1 MAGVQTTLALND
13 KLTGPLMKM
22 IRAMDATIRVME
34 KMDAS
39 ATKLDTKGLAKAR
52 KAITNASADLE
63 RLVLASKQSADA
75 LTPLQSKF
83 SSLPP
88 PIHQAT
94 SAVRGFFSAFAG
106 SAAAYMALEAIKQG
120 AKTFVEASDTY
131 VSTSA
136 RLANINDG
144 LQTQA
149 QLQEKVYQAAQRSRS
164 GYVDM
169 ANSVAKLGLLAEDA
183 FKNND
188 EIVRFSELM
197 GKAFT
202 VSGAS
207 TFERQAGMYQ
217 LTQAMAAGKL
227 QGDEFRSVME
237 HAPLLAQ
244 AIADFTGKTKGQLKE
259 MSAEGTITADIIKN
273 ALFKAADDIEK
284 KFKNMPLTFSNAMN
298 MFKNWALRAFEPLLI
313 RFNQFVNTD
322 AFATMAEHA
331 MFFVNVFIKGMD
343 LAFDSLEFFYR
354 MVGAVGRF
362 FEENWAWIAPIL
374 TVIGSVL
381 AGIGAILLG
390 VAAKW
395 LIVRTATLMAAAA
408 KWVYDAA
415 MLSSPATWVLLGII
429 ALLALVIYAT
439 VTWADQ
445 TAAVIGFITGLFAAL
460 GAYIWNSVANW
471 RNLFATFAEFMAN
484 VFIDPTYAVKKLFYD
499 LTKMVI
505 DNMAAL
511 AGSFDR
517 AANALAR
524 AFVAGANIAIGAIN
538 GLIKALNMIPG
549 VNIGTIGKL
558 SAGSVSNISGGL
570 KNWAANLQAPTS
582 SKNVASIPRLNLI
595 SLPKAFDAGNKAGIN
610 FSKNVSDKLAGV
622 WDKAKSLIPNG
633 KTGNPFKSFPSQ
645 ALGNQIANS
654 PGMKNPIGNDK
665 GENPT
670 GGKLDKV
677 GKVGKIDDEVNIAEE
692 DLEVF
697 KELATIKS
705 IQNFIT
711 LTPTVQVQTGDIRN
725 EVDVNKLIK
734 KFEESMMNEIA
745 RSAEGVY
752 S

>member
-13 KLTGPLMKM
+13 KLTGPLMKV

-39 ATKLDTKGLAKAR
+39 ATQLDTKGLAKAR

-63 RLVLASKQSADA
+63 RLMVASKQADSS
-75 LTPLQSKF
+75 LTPLGSKF
-83 SSLPP
+83 ANLPP
-88 PIHQAT
+88 PVNRAT
-94 SAVRGFFSAFAG
+94 SAVKGFFGAFLLSTAAFA
-106 SAAAYMALEAIKQG
+106 ALQG
-120 AKTFVEASDTY
+120 IQNGIQSFVQASDAY

-164 GYVDM
+164 GYIDI
-169 ANSVAKLGLLAEDA
+169 ANSVSKLGLLAEDA

-188 EIVRFSELM
+188 EIIRFSELM

-227 QGDEFRSVME
+227 QGDEFRSIME
-237 HAPLLAQ
+237 NAPMLAQ
-244 AIADFTGKTKGQLKE
+244 AIADFTGKTKGELKE
-259 MSAEGTITADIIKN
+259 MSAEGTITADIIKA

-284 KFKNMPLTFSNAMN
+284 KFKNMPLTLADAMT
-298 MFKNWALRAFEPLLI
+298 MFKNWSLRAFEPLLI
-313 RFNQFVNTD
+313 RFNQFVNSD

-343 LAFDSLEFFYR
+343 LTFDALEFFYR
-354 MVGAVGRF
+354 MVGAVGRV
-362 FEENWAWIAPIL
+362 FEENWSWIAPIL

-395 LIVRTATLMAAAA
+395 LIVQTATMLAAAA
-408 KWVYDAA
+408 QWVYNTA
-415 MLSSPATWVLLGII
+415 MLSSPATWVLLGIV

-439 VTWADQ
+439 VNWADQ
-445 TAAVIGFITGLFAAL
+445 TATVVGFITGLFASL
-460 GAYIWNSVANW
+460 GAFIWNIVANIW
-471 RNLFATFAEFMAN
+471 NAFAMVAEFIMN
-484 VFIDPTYAVKKLFYD
+484 VFFDPVYAVKKLFYD
-499 LTKMVI
+499 MVKMVA

-511 AGSFDR
+511 TGSFET
-517 AANALAR
+517 AANFLAKV
-524 AFVAGANIAIGAIN
+524 FVKGANIAIGAVN

-549 VNIGTIGKL
+549 VNISTIGKL
-558 SAGSVSNISGGL
+558 SAGSVGSISNGL
-570 KNWAANLQAPTS
+570 KNFAANIKPPTS
-582 SKNVASIPRLNLI
+582 SEFMVNIPRMKMLNVPQAFAAGNVAGMKFTKNMSEKL
-595 SLPKAFDAGNKAGIN
+595 SGILE
-610 FSKNVSDKLAGV
+610 KT
-622 WDKAKSLIPNG
+622 KSLVPNM
-633 KTGNPFKSFPSQ
+633 KTENPFKQS
-645 ALGNQIANS
+645 LGNQIANS
-654 PGMKNPIGNDK
+654 PGMKNPLASGKDDK
-665 GENPT
+665 NPT

-677 GKVGKIDDEVNIAEE
+677 GKIDDEINIAEE
-692 DLEVF
+692 DLQVF

-711 LTPTVQVQTGDIRN
+711 LTPTVQVKTGDIRN
-725 EVDVNKLIK
+725 EADVNQLIR
-734 KFEESMMNEIA
+734 KFEESMVNEIA

-752 S
+752 A

>member
-1 MAGVQTTLALND
+1 MAGVQTTLSLND

-39 ATKLDTKGLAKAR
+39 ATQLDTKGLAKAR

-63 RLVLASKQSADA
+63 RLMVASKQADSS
-75 LTPLQSKF
+75 LTPLGSKF
-83 SSLPP
+83 ANLPP
-88 PIHQAT
+88 PVNRAT
-94 SAVRGFFSAFAG
+94 SAVKEFFGAFLLSTAAFA
-106 SAAAYMALEAIKQG
+106 ALQG
-120 AKTFVEASDTY
+120 IQNGIRSFVQASDAY
-131 VSTSA
+131 VSTST

-164 GYVDM
+164 GYIDM
-169 ANSVAKLGLLAEDA
+169 ANSVSKLGLLAEDA

-188 EIVRFSELM
+188 EIIRFSELM

-227 QGDEFRSVME
+227 QGDEFRSIME
-237 HAPLLAQ
+237 NAPMLAQ
-244 AIADFTGKTKGQLKE
+244 AIADFTGKTKGELKE
-259 MSAEGTITADIIKN
+259 MSAEGTITADIIKT

-284 KFKNMPLTFSNAMN
+284 KFKNMPLTFSDAMT
-298 MFKNWALRAFEPLLI
+298 MFKNWSLRAFEPLLI
-313 RFNQFVNTD
+313 RFNQFVNSD

-331 MFFVNVFIKGMD
+331 MFFVKVFIAGMD
-343 LAFDSLEFFYR
+343 LTFDTLEFFYR

-362 FEENWAWIAPIL
+362 FEENWSWIAPIL

-415 MLSSPATWVLLGII
+415 MLSSPATWVLLGIV

-439 VTWADQ
+439 VNWADQ
-445 TAAVIGFITGLFAAL
+445 TATVVGFITGLFASL
-460 GAYIWNSVANW
+460 GAFIWNIVANIW
-471 RNLFATFAEFMAN
+471 NAFAMVAEFIMN
-484 VFIDPTYAVKKLFYD
+484 VFFDLVYAVKKLFYD
-499 LTKMVI
+499 MVKMVV

-511 AGSFDR
+511 AGSFET
-517 AANALAR
+517 AANFLAKV
-524 AFVAGANIAIGAIN
+524 FVKGANIAIGAVN

-549 VNIGTIGKL
+549 INISTIGKL
-558 SAGSVSNISGGL
+558 SAGSVGSISNGL
-570 KNWAANLQAPTS
+570 KNFAANIKSPTS
-582 SKNVASIPRLNLI
+582 SEFMVNIPRMKMLNVPQAFAAGNVAGMKFTKNMSEKL
-595 SLPKAFDAGNKAGIN
+595 SGIME
-610 FSKNVSDKLAGV
+610 
-622 WDKAKSLIPNG
+622 KAKALVPNG
-633 KTGNPFKSFPSQ
+633 KTENPFKQSLGSQ
-645 ALGNQIANS
+645 LANS
-654 PGMKNPIGNDK
+654 PGMKNPLASGKDDK
-665 GENPT
+665 NPT

-677 GKVGKIDDEVNIAEE
+677 GKIDDEINIAEE
-692 DLEVF
+692 DLQVF

-711 LTPTVQVQTGDIRN
+711 LTPTVQVKTGDIRN
-725 EVDVNKLIK
+725 NVDVDQLVRR
-734 KFEESMMNEIA
+734 FEESMVNEIA

>member
-34 KMDAS
+34 KMDAT
-39 ATKLDTKGLAKAR
+39 ANQLDTKGLVKAR

-63 RLVLASKQSADA
+63 RLIVASKQADNS

-83 SSLPP
+83 TSLPP
-88 PIHQAT
+88 PIGRAT
-94 SAVRGFFSAFAG
+94 GAVKEFFGAFLLSTAAFA
-106 SAAAYMALEAIKQG
+106 ALQG
-120 AKTFVEASDTY
+120 IQTGIQSFVQSSDAY

-149 QLQEKVYQAAQRSRS
+149 ELQEKVYQAAQKSRS
-164 GYVDM
+164 GYIDM
-169 ANSVAKLGLLAEDA
+169 ANSVSKLGLLAEDA

-188 EIVRFSELM
+188 EIIRFSELM

-227 QGDEFRSVME
+227 QGDEFRSIME
-237 HAPLLAQ
+237 NAPLLAE
-244 AIADFTGKTKGQLKE
+244 AIADFTGKTKGELKE
-259 MSAEGTITADIIKN
+259 MSADGTITADIIKA
-273 ALFKAADDIEK
+273 ALFNAADEIEK
-284 KFKNMPLTFSNAMN
+284 KFKNMPLTFGDAMT
-298 MFKNWALRAFEPLLI
+298 MFKNWAFRAFEPLFI
-313 RFNQFVNTD
+313 RFNQFVNSD
-322 AFATMAEHA
+322 AFAVMAEHA
-331 MFFVNVFIKGMD
+331 MFFVKVFIAGMD
-343 LAFDSLEFFYR
+343 FVFDTLEFLYR
-354 MVGAVGRF
+354 VIGAVGRF
-362 FEENWAWIAPIL
+362 FEENWAWVAPIL
-374 TVIGSVL
+374 IVIGSIL
-381 AGIGAILLG
+381 AGIGLILLG
-390 VAAKW
+390 LAAKW

-439 VTWADQ
+439 VAWADQ

-460 GAYIWNSVANW
+460 GAFIWNNVLNIW
-471 RNLFATFAEFMAN
+471 NLFAALAEFLIN

-499 LTKMVI
+499 LAKMVI

-511 AGSFDR
+511 AGSFDS

-524 AFVAGANIAIGAIN
+524 AFVAGANIAISAVN
-538 GLIKALNMIPG
+538 GLIKVLNKIPG
-549 VNIGTIGKL
+549 VNISTVGKL
-558 SAGSVSNISGGL
+558 SAGSVSNISSGL
-570 KNWAANLQAPTS
+570 RNFAANLKAPTS
-582 SKNVASIPRLNLI
+582 SRNVVSIPRMNLMSI
-595 SLPKAFDAGNKAGIN
+595 PNAFAAGNAAGA
-610 FSKNVSDKLAGV
+610 NVSKSVSNKLAGV
-622 WDKAKSLIPNG
+622 LDKAKSLIPNG
-633 KTGNPFKSFPSQ
+633 KTDNPFKQLPSQ
-645 ALGNQIANS
+645 TLGNQIANS
-654 PGMKNPIGNDK
+654 PGMTNPLGDEKNK
-665 GENPT
+665 NPT
-670 GGKLDKV
+670 GGKLDKI
-677 GKVGKIDDEVNIAEE
+677 GKIDDEINIAEE
-692 DLEVF
+692 DLQVF

-725 EVDVNKLIK
+725 EVDVNKLIR
-734 KFEESMMNEIA
+734 KFEESMVNEIA

>member
-39 ATKLDTKGLAKAR
+39 ATQLDTKGLAKAR

-63 RLVLASKQSADA
+63 RLMVASKQADSS
-75 LTPLQSKF
+75 LTPLGSKF
-83 SSLPP
+83 ANLPP
-88 PIHQAT
+88 PVHRAT
-94 SAVRGFFSAFAG
+94 SAVREFFGAFLLSTAAFA
-106 SAAAYMALEAIKQG
+106 ALQG
-120 AKTFVEASDTY
+120 IQNGIQSFVQASDAY

-227 QGDEFRSVME
+227 QGDEFRSIME
-237 HAPLLAQ
+237 NAPLLAQ

-273 ALFKAADDIEK
+273 ALFKAADEIEK
-284 KFKNMPLTFSNAMN
+284 KFKNMPLTFSDAMT
-298 MFKNWALRAFEPLLI
+298 MFKNWAFRAFEPLLI
-313 RFNQFVNTD
+313 RFNQFVNSD

-343 LAFDSLEFFYR
+343 LAFDALEFFYR
-354 MVGAVGRF
+354 MVSAVGRF
-362 FEENWAWIAPIL
+362 FEENWSWIAPIL
-374 TVIGSVL
+374 VVIGSLL

-390 VAAKW
+390 VAANW
-395 LIVRTATLMAAAA
+395 LVVRTATLIAAAA
-408 KWVYDAA
+408 QWVYNTA
-415 MLSSPATWVLLGII
+415 MLSSPVTWVLLIII
-429 ALLALVIYAT
+429 ALLGFVAYAT
-439 VTWADQ
+439 VRWGEQ
-445 TAAVIGFITGLFAAL
+445 TAQVIGFISGLFAAL
-460 GAYIWNSVANW
+460 GAYIWNVIANLW
-471 RNLFATFAEFMAN
+471 NVFATFAEFLVN

-499 LTKMVI
+499 LAKMVI
-505 DNMAAL
+505 NQMAAI
-511 AGSFDR
+511 AGSFDN
-517 AANALAR
+517 AANALAH

-570 KNWAANLQAPTS
+570 KSWAANLQAPTS
-582 SKNVASIPRLNLI
+582 SKNVVSIPRMNLL

-665 GENPT
+665 GKNPT

-711 LTPTVQVQTGDIRN
+711 LTPTVQVQTGDIRS
-725 EVDVNKLIK
+725 EVDINKLIRRI
-734 KFEESMMNEIA
+734 EQLMSNEIA
-745 RSAEGVY
+745 RSAEGAY

>member
-1 MAGVQTTLALND
+1 MAGVQTTLSLND

-39 ATKLDTKGLAKAR
+39 ATQLDTKGLAKAR

-63 RLVLASKQSADA
+63 RLMVASKQADSS
-75 LTPLQSKF
+75 LTPLGSKF
-83 SSLPP
+83 ANLPP
-88 PIHQAT
+88 PVNRAT
-94 SAVRGFFSAFAG
+94 SAVKEFFGAFLLSTAAFA
-106 SAAAYMALEAIKQG
+106 ALQG
-120 AKTFVEASDTY
+120 IQNGIRSFVQASDAY

-144 LQTQA
+144 LQTQV
-149 QLQEKVYQAAQRSRS
+149 QLQEKIYQAAQRSRS
-164 GYVDM
+164 GYIDM
-169 ANSVAKLGLLAEDA
+169 ANSVSKLGLLAEDA

-188 EIVRFSELM
+188 EIIRFSELM

-227 QGDEFRSVME
+227 QGDEFRSIME
-237 HAPLLAQ
+237 NAPMLAQ
-244 AIADFTGKTKGQLKE
+244 AIADFTGKTKGELKE
-259 MSAEGTITADIIKN
+259 MSAEGTITADIIKA

-284 KFKNMPLTFSNAMN
+284 KFKNMPLTFSDAMT
-298 MFKNWALRAFEPLLI
+298 MFKNWSLRAFEPLLI
-313 RFNQFVNTD
+313 RFNQFVNSD

-331 MFFVNVFIKGMD
+331 MFFVKVFIAGMD
-343 LAFDSLEFFYR
+343 LTFDALEFFYR

-362 FEENWAWIAPIL
+362 FEENWSWIAPIL

-415 MLSSPATWVLLGII
+415 MLSSPATWVLLGIV

-439 VTWADQ
+439 VNWADQ
-445 TAAVIGFITGLFAAL
+445 TATVVGFITGLFASL
-460 GAYIWNSVANW
+460 GAFIWNIVANIW
-471 RNLFATFAEFMAN
+471 NAFAMVAEFIMN
-484 VFIDPTYAVKKLFYD
+484 VFFDPVYAVKKLFYD
-499 LTKMVI
+499 MVKMVA

-511 AGSFDR
+511 TGSFET
-517 AANALAR
+517 AANFLAKV
-524 AFVAGANIAIGAIN
+524 FVKGANIAIGAVN

-549 VNIGTIGKL
+549 VNISTIGKL
-558 SAGSVSNISGGL
+558 SAGSVGSISNGL
-570 KNWAANLQAPTS
+570 KNFAANIKPPTS
-582 SKNVASIPRLNLI
+582 SEFMVNIPRMKMFNV
-595 SLPKAFDAGNKAGIN
+595 PQAFAAGNAAGMK
-610 FSKNVSDKLAGV
+610 FTKNMSEKLSGILE
-622 WDKAKSLIPNG
+622 KAKSLVPNT
-633 KTGNPFKSFPSQ
+633 KTENPFTQS
-645 ALGNQIANS
+645 LGNKIANS
-654 PGMKNPIGNDK
+654 PGMKNPLAGGKDDK
-665 GENPT
+665 NPT
-670 GGKLDKV
+670 GGKLDKI
-677 GKVGKIDDEVNIAEE
+677 GKIDDEINIAEE
-692 DLEVF
+692 DLKVF

-705 IQNFIT
+705 IQNFVT
-711 LTPTVQVQTGDIRN
+711 LTPTVQVKTGDIRN
-725 EVDVNKLIK
+725 NVDIDQLVRR
-734 KFEESMMNEIA
+734 FEESMVNEIA

-752 S
+752 A